1 MSIAVI
7 TFGLDDH
14 TVQLVNGEILIW
26 ICGEDRIHLDHEA
39 DLVIT
44 IEDMRRV
51 LDAAHMLRQQP

>member
-7 TFGLDDH
+7 TFELDDH
-14 TVQLVNGEILIW
+14 TVQLVNGDMLIW
-26 ICGEDRIHLDHEA
+26 INGESSHFDKEA

>member
-7 TFGLDDH
+7 TFELDEH
-14 TVQLVNGEILIW
+14 VIQLVNGDMLIW
-26 ICGEDRIHLDHEA
+26 IGGEQSHFDKEA

-51 LDAAHMLRQQP
+51 LDAAHMLRKQP

>member
-7 TFGLDDH
+7 TFELDEH
-14 TVQLVNGEILIW
+14 TIQLVNGDMLIW
-26 ICGEDRIHLDHEA
+26 INGESSHFVKEA

-51 LDAAHMLRQQP
+51 LDAAHMLRKQP